1 MKDTSPQM
9 EKIYSSMLMGR
20 SGSDRLKMAS
30 DMFDMARALARANL
44 ATQFDS
50 EKDIKI
56 QLFKRIY
63 EGDFDQAT
71 MDKILLRLSM
81 HS

>member
-9 EKIYSSMLMGR
+9 EKIYCSMLMGR

-44 ATQFDS
+44 AMQFES
-50 EKDIKI
+50 EEDIRI
-56 QLFKRIY
+56 NLFKRIY

-71 MDKILLRLSM
+71 MDKILISISM

>member
-9 EKIYSSMLMGR
+9 EKIYGSMLMSR
-20 SGSDRLKMAS
+20 SGGDRLKMAS
-30 DMFDMARALARANL
+30 DMFDTARALARANL

-50 EKDIKI
+50 KKEISI
-56 QLFKRIY
+56 NLFKRIY

-71 MDKILLRLSM
+71 MDRILARLSM